1 MPLFLA
7 DNKTKWTKCI
17 MKHKKLQQLFCQF
30 TDEIAY
36 ILEDELQQNS
46 ILTQDYLSYPHSN
59 SRSPSTTHY

>member
-1 MPLFLA
+1 
-7 DNKTKWTKCI
+7 